1 MKGPPLVATPAP
13 TWDPSKFAAKHS
25 LNSRRAAVHAL
36 AVQLAAHPGSAT
48 FRVIPL
54 PEQSLAVLL
63 LAELA
68 ESANAAHDST
78 TVCCVLSCVAN
89 LRLVG
94 LPSADIE
101 SVCRLVMRHAS
112 AEPEARAFA
121 CAAAY
126 NLSQEPWVL
135 ETLSRVHADAGEPL
149 EVRMDD
155 PTEVAQH
162 GGTRGASSSRAGRA
176 GRAGRL
182 RLEAEAE
189 APPCLH
195 AAALCA
201 PEQSLGRLPPAVHK
215 PCKPWSPCDSVTLC
229 QPGAARRRWF
239 RAVRRPGGEAC
250 ACGPGADPRAAVG
263 LAQAR
268 GLRSVARVC
277 AAALAAAVRRAEL
290 GGASPCQGGDCGD
303 CGDCGDVHVRPDD
316 LSADGRR
323 SGPPTNGGA
332 VSPQQPQ
339 PRPSRPRDAAAAQLV
354 GSRSAARQTHLG
366 QTRPPWAD
374 PVGHRV
380 ALCTRVF
387 ALRTL
392 RR

>member
-155 PTEVAQH
+155 PTEVA
-162 GGTRGASSSRAGRA
+162 R
-176 GRAGRL
+176 
-182 RLEAEAE
+182 
-189 APPCLH
+189 H
-195 AAALCA
+195 ARAAL
-201 PEQSLGRLPPAVHK
+201 ERI
-215 PCKPWSPCDSVTLC
+215 
-229 QPGAARRRWF
+229 
-239 RAVRRPGGEAC
+239 
-250 ACGPGADPRAAVG
+250 
-263 LAQAR
+263 R
-268 GLRSVARVC
+268 GLRWGWLRRAGCARWLACALLLWLLLCAAQSWAAPHPAKAEIAEIAEIAETSTSVLMTSVQTAAAPARPPTVARSH
-277 AAALAAAVRRAEL
+277 RNNHSRARADL
-290 GGASPCQGGDCGD
+290 DTPPPHPKPKSATGHGQGGRP
-303 CGDCGDVHVRPDD
+303 VRP
-316 LSADGRR
+316 
-323 SGPPTNGGA
+323 A
-332 VSPQQPQ
+332 VSAV
-339 PRPSRPRDAAAAQLV
+339 S
-354 GSRSAARQTHLG
+354 
-366 QTRPPWAD
+366 
-374 PVGHRV
+374 
-380 ALCTRVF
+380 
-387 ALRTL
+387 ALRTADLGPRTRSRAIPSL
-392 RR
+392 R